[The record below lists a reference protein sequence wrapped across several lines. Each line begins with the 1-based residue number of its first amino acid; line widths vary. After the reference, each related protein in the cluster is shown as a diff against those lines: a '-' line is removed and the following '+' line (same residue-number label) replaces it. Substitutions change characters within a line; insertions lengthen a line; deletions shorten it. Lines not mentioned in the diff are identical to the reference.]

1 MVTMQSEPIEE
12 NRAEAGNQDIP
23 STEETTTDVSE
34 RSAEVEFAS
43 GESDLSSGPPE
54 EFSPEERHAR
64 GWTWVLWAILGVLI
78 MALIAAGSAY
88 GGYVSARQERS
99 RVYSTQVSG
108 EAQAQYDMALQDIA
122 SKNFDLARQRLEYVI
137 SIAPNFP
144 GAADK
149 LTEVLL
155 EQRITATPT
164 NAPTPTTSPT
174 PDTRGRDE
182 LFTQAQSMM
191 GEGDWEGAIT
201 ALLSLRQKYPEH
213 MAIEVDGM
221 LYISL
226 RNRGIDKIAVDADL
240 EGGTYDLT
248 LAERFG
254 PLDAEAKSWRD
265 WAELYIRG
273 ASFWDVDWAQAV
285 YFFSQLAPSAPNLR
299 DASGWTAT
307 ERYLKA
313 LVGYGDWLSANGQW
327 CSAKD
332 QYELYLSLIAD
343 AQVQPTA
350 EFVFEKCDDEGNQ
363 DPTETPTPG
372 AGPASMTT
380 DTPGATGA
388 APSNTPQPGFNET
401 PTPSRTATPAT
412 AYP

>member
-1 MVTMQSEPIEE
+1 MQSEANDEKQP
-12 NRAEAGNQDIP
+12 EAGAQELRPDKEA
-23 STEETTTDVSE
+23 TADFAGTVD
-34 RSAEVEFAS
+34 EVKVEAVQ
-43 GESDLSSGPPE
+43 PPDE
-54 EFSPEERHAR
+54 ITPEERHSR
-64 GWTWVLWAILGVLI
+64 RWRWVLWSILGVLLL
-78 MALIAAGSAY
+78 ALIAAGSAY
-88 GGYVSARQERS
+88 GGYISARQERA
-99 RVYSTQVSG
+99 RVYSTQVGG
-108 EAQAQYDMALQDIA
+108 EAQAQYDLALQDIA
-122 SKNFDLARQRLEYVI
+122 NKKFDLARQRLEYVI

-144 GAADK
+144 GAADQ

-174 PDTRGRDE
+174 PDVRNRDE
-182 LFTQAQSMM
+182 LFAQAQSLML
-191 GEGDWEGAIT
+191 EGDWEGAINT
-201 ALLSLRQKYPEH
+201 LLSLRQKFPDH
-213 MAIEVDGM
+213 MAIDVDGM
-221 LYISL
+221 LYIAL

-254 PLDAEAKSWRD
+254 PLDGEAKSWRD

-285 YFFSQLAPSAPNLR
+285 YFFSQLAASAPNLR
-299 DASGWTAT
+299 DASGWTAS

-343 AQVQPTA
+343 PQVQPTA

-363 DPTETPTPG
+363 EPTETPTPG
-372 AGPASMTT
+372 SAPAGMT
-380 DTPGATGA
+380 G
-388 APSNTPQPGFNET
+388 TPQPTASEATETQQPSASET
-401 PTPSRTATPAT
+401 PTPTRTATPAT